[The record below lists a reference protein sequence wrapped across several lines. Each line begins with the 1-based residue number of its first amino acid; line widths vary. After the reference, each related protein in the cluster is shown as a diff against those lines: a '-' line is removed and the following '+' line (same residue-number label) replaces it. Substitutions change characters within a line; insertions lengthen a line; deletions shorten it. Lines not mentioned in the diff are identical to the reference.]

1 MVQDKPQGLLN
12 QTGARESR
20 RSSASL
26 SLPPPIACACDPGA
40 WTVVV
45 SFTQTH
51 TDTDRHRHRHTD
63 TQAQIHTHTS
73 TCARAQAHVRFPRM
87 LQFGKV
93 LLEGREFGRLRSL
106 VADLHDAIQPDSDA
120 DDDDGETK
128 NGTQLMEVYALEIQM
143 YTELKETKKL
153 KVGAPC
159 VAVSLLIVCTA
170 CISHHY

>member
-1 MVQDKPQGLLN
+1 
-12 QTGARESR
+12 
-20 RSSASL
+20 
-26 SLPPPIACACDPGA
+26 
-40 WTVVV
+40 
-45 SFTQTH
+45 
-51 TDTDRHRHRHTD
+51 
-63 TQAQIHTHTS
+63 
-73 TCARAQAHVRFPRM
+73 M